1 MAIKAIGSMIIT
13 DNILRLMDPRDRP
26 KGNAGLT
33 FGQCE
38 AKRLARLEREEH
50 GRFVNFLERNQIAYA
65 HSRTDKRTTANL
77 GVADFLIPCYRLAI
91 EFKRP
96 GGKLSA
102 EQECW
107 RRRHEARGGIYR
119 VVCSYQEAVAITEA
133 LAEQ

>member
-1 MAIKAIGSMIIT
+1 MAGTMTRMIIP

-33 FGQCE
+33 SEQGE
-38 AKRLARLEREEH
+38 AKRLLKLEREEH
-50 GRFVNFLERNQIAYA
+50 GRFVNFLERNQIAYT

-91 EFKRP
+91 EFKRH
-96 GGKLSA
+96 GGKLSV
-102 EQECW
+102 EQDRW
-107 RRRHEARGGIYR
+107 RLRHEARGGIYR

-133 LAEQ
+133 LT